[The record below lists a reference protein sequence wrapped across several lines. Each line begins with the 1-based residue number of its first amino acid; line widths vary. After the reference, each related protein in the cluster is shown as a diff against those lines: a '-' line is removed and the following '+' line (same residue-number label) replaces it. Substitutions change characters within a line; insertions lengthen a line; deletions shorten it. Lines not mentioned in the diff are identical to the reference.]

1 MNIRHKKASEDLEE
15 GEWYVIP
22 ELDDREISL
31 KVQNRSTDELIKLG
45 NRLEEQLVRLI
56 REVVKKNIQED
67 WIKNDSADK
76 ENIYSFFLTQLQE
89 EINYYLQRE
98 ARGNFSVDLSYLQVE
113 WDRLKALAKEQ
124 SDSIGPVTTQVV

>member
-76 ENIYSFFLTQLQE
+76 EDIYSFFLTQLQE

-98 ARGNFSVDLSYLQVE
+98 ARGDFSVDLSYLQVE